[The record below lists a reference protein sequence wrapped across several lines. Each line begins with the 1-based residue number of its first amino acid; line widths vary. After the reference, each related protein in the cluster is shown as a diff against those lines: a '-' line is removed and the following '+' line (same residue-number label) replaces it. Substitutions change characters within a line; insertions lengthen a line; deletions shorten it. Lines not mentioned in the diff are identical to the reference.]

1 MVLLIFMVRV
11 LLVLVHKNIVL
22 MALDFPWGSL
32 GNGTLVVDV
41 GGGVGGFP
49 LHLSKIYPHLR
60 FQVQDRGPVIKQGLE
75 QVWPKENPDA
85 IADGRI
91 EFIEHSFFEKN
102 PTEGADIYHLRY
114 VL

>member
-1 MVLLIFMVRV
+1 MTFDDAVR
-11 LLVLVHKNIVL
+11 LTI
-22 MALDFPWGSL
+22 ADFPWGSL
-32 GNGTLVVDV
+32 KDDTLIVDV

-49 LHLSKIYPHLR
+49 LQLSKIHPKLR
-60 FQVQDRGPVIKQGLE
+60 FEVQDRGLVVKQGLE

-91 EFIEHSFFEKN
+91 KFVEHSFFEKN
-102 PTEGADIYHLRY
+102 PHEGADIYHLRY